1 MECLK
6 VMKILL
12 NLRISIST
20 AQRNIF
26 SKKNGRIRDPFK
38 FSFQK
43 EENHKKEDF
52 TKSQLF
58 MICYINVYL

>member
-6 VMKILL
+6 DMKILL

-26 SKKNGRIRDPFK
+26 SKENGHTGDPFK
-38 FSFQK
+38 FSFK
-43 EENHKKEDF
+43 NKENHKKEDF
-52 TKSQLF
+52 TKSQLY